1 MRNPRFDCLMEAL
14 DQAWEAFEEGDNDS
28 LQLPFLGNL
37 DKLRFAYDTNG
48 ELVGVSFTA
57 YGKFGRY
64 AFDTKTWCVHDFV
77 EVRDLN
83 EELCEEL
90 LAELAETYEID

>member
-64 AFDTKTWCVHDFV
+64 AFDTKTWCVHDFA

-83 EELCEEL
+83 EEFCEEL
-90 LAELAETYEID
+90 LAELAEIYEMT